1 MADER
6 VAVPKTPPEAPP
18 RRADDEDRRDD
29 EPEGKPDDDKGDA
42 SDNSR
47 RRADRTRLDDPGHH
61 GRHRRKSRSRDRR
74 SRRDETPRRQ
84 DREETPP
91 DPKTGYVTCGVCNM
105 QVGGGWYMGTNPIAR
120 PASTTKPALSTCK
133 GFLGRK
139 RKLARRKTGP
149 SGTLAPRRQEPL
161 HGNHRCCASGGP
173 GHNNEETEGDPKHT
187 FLDNRRN
194 RPNRHAFVLL
204 LPQADKR
211 LCPFAPYKCA
221 FANVPLKFGIS
232 PIFLICT
239 SPLNQETK

>member
-1 MADER
+1 
-6 VAVPKTPPEAPP
+6 VPTPPAVPPP
-18 RRADDEDRRDD
+18 RRDDDGVRRAEA
-29 EPEGKPDDDKGDA
+29 EPEDDGGDG
-42 SDNSR
+42 SEDNSR
-47 RRADRTRLDDPGHH
+47 HGPSREDRTRLDDRGH
-61 GRHRRKSRSRDRR
+61 GRRRRKSRSRDQP

-84 DREETPP
+84 DGQP
-91 DPKTGYVTCGVCNM
+91 DPKTGYVVCGVCNM

-133 GFLGRK
+133 VFLGRK